1 MKQATLLLLAFVAL
15 GFCPA
20 FSKDFKFP
28 KKGDP
33 LFTISIP
40 DGWSPKFDDE
50 ETLEGEDKEG
60 DAYIAVWEED
70 TETELAKIAGDI
82 DDILNEYAR
91 DVKVAGKPEPFKL
104 AGMEGLL
111 FKGTAKD
118 KEDGSGIGFEAIVLV
133 VDKDSAAVIY
143 YDYSQDAPE
152 KVGKQLINILK
163 SVKPAKE

>member
-15 GFCPA
+15 GFSPA

-28 KKGDP
+28 KKGDA

-40 DGWSPKFDDE
+40 DGWNPEFDDE
-50 ETLEGEDKEG
+50 GTLEAEDKEE
-60 DAYIAVWEED
+60 DAYIAVWEEE

-82 DDILNEYAR
+82 DDILNEYAK
-91 DVKVAGKPEPFKL
+91 DVKVAGKPEPYKL
-104 AGMEGLL
+104 AGMEGLWI
-111 FKGTAKD
+111 KGTAKD

-143 YDYSQDAPE
+143 FDYSQDAPE
-152 KVGKQLINILK
+152 KVAKQLVNILK
-163 SVKPAKE
+163 SVKPAK